1 MSDVLKIL
9 QKDELSK
16 NDLVQLLA
24 TQGEAMQDLFHY
36 AQNVKAQH
44 VGNKVYFRGLIELSN
59 RCKKNC
65 YYCGIRSGNPNIHRY
80 FVDEQEVLDA
90 VKYAYEKGFGSIVL
104 QSGERNDK
112 DFTETIES
120 LLKKIMKLTN
130 NEIGIT
136 LSLGEQ
142 DEETY
147 LRWREAGAKRYLLRI
162 EASNRELYAKLHP
175 QDHDFD
181 KRLNC
186 LKLLRKL
193 DYQVGTGVMI
203 GLPFQTLGDLADDLL
218 FFKELD
224 IDMCG
229 MGPYIEHEETPLYQ
243 FRNLLLSK
251 EERFLLSLKMVALL
265 RILMKNVNIAAT
277 TAMQTLDSQGRE
289 KALRVG
295 SNVIMPNLTPLK
307 YRDDYLLYEDKP
319 SQSETADETV
329 RLLEEHIRAA
339 GCEVAYFQHG
349 DSQHYFSRKNKN
361 VQ

>member
-1 MSDVLKIL
+1 MSEISKIL
-9 QKDELSK
+9 QKETLLH
-16 NDLVQLLA
+16 NDLVQLLS
-24 TQGEAMQDLFHY
+24 TKGEDMNTLFLH
-36 AQNVKAQH
+36 AQKVKEQF

-80 FVDEQEVLDA
+80 FVDEQEVLNA
-90 VKYAYEKGFGSIVL
+90 VQYAHEKGFGSIVL

-112 DFTETIES
+112 DFAETIER
-120 LLKKIMKLTN
+120 LLKKIMQLTN

-147 LRWREAGAKRYLLRI
+147 ARWRAAGAKRYLLRI
-162 EASNRELYAKLHP
+162 EASNRDLYAKLHP
-175 QDHDFD
+175 QDHNYDH
-181 KRLNC
+181 RLNC
-186 LKLLRKL
+186 LQLLRKT

-203 GLPFQTLGDLADDLL
+203 GLPFQTLDDLAEDLL
-218 FFKELD
+218 FFKTLD

-243 FRNLLLSK
+243 YRDQLLPK

-277 TAMQTLDSQGRE
+277 TAMQTLDPQGRE

-319 SQSETADETV
+319 AQSETADETV
-329 RLLEEHIRAA
+329 QLLEEHIKAA
-339 GCEVAYFQHG
+339 GCQVAYFEHG
-349 DSQHYFSRKNKN
+349 DSQHYQLRK
-361 VQ
+361 